1 MIYFPIC
8 PLFVPAN
15 RLDWIEK
22 GESSNAD
29 GLVLDLEDSIPTKE
43 KSQTREALADYLS
56 SKKINKP
63 FLIRVNPLTSKE
75 GQKDLSLLSL
85 LGENFIGLLIPKIE
99 NKPELEALPESL
111 EVVAL
116 IETPLAIKNLESI
129 SSDVRIRGI
138 ALGGLDLSAELGS
151 DMNWDSLIY
160 SRSKIVLHA
169 AINGVYSIDSPFVQ
183 INNMEQLEEESQKAK
198 SLGFNSKFAIHP
210 NQIEVIKRNFLPSD
224 EEIEEAKK
232 ILKAYSNS
240 DGGVIELDG
249 KMVDEPIVK
258 LMRKKLILAG
268 LDPDN

>member
-1 MIYFPIC
+1 M
-8 PLFVPAN
+8 
-15 RLDWIEK
+15 
-22 GESSNAD
+22 
-29 GLVLDLEDSIPTKE
+29 
-43 KSQTREALADYLS
+43 
-56 SKKINKP
+56 
-63 FLIRVNPLTSKE
+63 
-75 GQKDLSLLSL
+75 
-85 LGENFIGLLIPKIE
+85 
-99 NKPELEALPESL
+99 
-111 EVVAL
+111 
-116 IETPLAIKNLESI
+116 
-129 SSDVRIRGI
+129 
-138 ALGGLDLSAELGS
+138 SAELGS